1 MARFNWTPESDAIM
15 REYHALGKSQ
25 TETAEAIGD
34 GCTQTEVSREM
45 KRCGLLARSHKFA
58 AANDETRERLALA
71 RAQLAE
77 AILTD
82 AINLRER
89 IWDEYTYYERGP
101 DGPELVTLD
110 VPDAKAVSD
119 FTNAVAKMIWTLDNL
134 TRMGAGRNTEQA
146 KSMLIQMQEALL
158 KAVEAEDGAPE

>member
-1 MARFNWTPESDAIM
+1 
-15 REYHALGKSQ
+15 
-25 TETAEAIGD
+25 
-34 GCTQTEVSREM
+34 M
-45 KRCGLLARSHKFA
+45 KRLGLLARSQKFA
-58 AANDETRERLALA
+58 AANEETRERLALQ
-71 RAQLAE
+71 RAELAE
-77 AILTD
+77 AVLAD

-89 IWDEYTYYERGP
+89 IWTEYTYYEKGP
-101 DGPELVTLD
+101 NGPELVTLD

-158 KAVEAEDGAPE
+158 KAVEAEEQAPE